1 MEPFKNTFKLP
12 QAGVKYPCPCCGR
25 KTLIE
30 RGAYEI
36 CPVCFWEDDGQ
47 DDQDADRA
55 RGGPNG
61 ALSLTQARQ
70 NFLVYTACAER
81 FVSNIRPPSPEE
93 SEQPMTN
100 PDPDLQLITVFESD
114 DPVAFNL
121 AKAALEDAGIE
132 FAAVEEALTG
142 YGFSPMVNAPCKI
155 QVAEP
160 SRERAL
166 EVIQTMSA
174 PVPADVVAEAE
185 AATEA
190 LPEGAEGDGIQP

>member
-1 MEPFKNTFKLP
+1 
-12 QAGVKYPCPCCGR
+12 
-25 KTLIE
+25 
-30 RGAYEI
+30 
-36 CPVCFWEDDGQ
+36 
-47 DDQDADRA
+47 
-55 RGGPNG
+55 
-61 ALSLTQARQ
+61 
-70 NFLVYTACAER
+70 
-81 FVSNIRPPSPEE
+81 
-93 SEQPMTN
+93 MTN